1 MDSHSFPQ
9 GIFLTQR
16 WNLGLQNCRQIL
28 YCLSDQGS
36 LQYINKLKVN
46 SMEIKSRKLL
56 LWFSLLPF
64 RVYNLAPN
72 GLKHPS
78 SWEKL
83 WISFNQIAEEECYN

>member
-78 SWEKL
+78 SWEKF